1 MLKKNRQF
9 LEVESP
15 ISVLYPFVELR
26 YLEDRYL
33 FTLETSKTLR
43 YKQSNLKAKF
53 VSNNTRKK
61 KELFIYQKS
70 VENRKTGEATLLKT
84 LQLMMLN
91 GAEGRVHLKYLNVRN
106 TYIGH
111 QQDTYNSLCR
121 TFRELRERIK
131 RRKTEEEQTHKND
144 CTLLVLTPVFP
155 AKIVEKIIWKSLFR
169 I

>member
-61 KELFIYQKS
+61 KRIIY
-70 VENRKTGEATLLKT
+70 LL
-84 LQLMMLN
+84 
-91 GAEGRVHLKYLNVRN
+91 
-106 TYIGH
+106 
-111 QQDTYNSLCR
+111 
-121 TFRELRERIK
+121 
-131 RRKTEEEQTHKND
+131 
-144 CTLLVLTPVFP
+144 
-155 AKIVEKIIWKSLFR
+155 EKC
-169 I
+169 